1 MDEKANEI
9 TNEGAKL
16 RIWRRIAVRGV
27 VFAVWAIGMLALAL
41 HGDQE
46 LSQRTYFYM
55 LFAILVVWAVSTVR
69 DAHRLL
75 RTHAQ
80 KDER

>member
-1 MDEKANEI
+1 MDKETDEI
-9 TNEGAKL
+9 TNKGMRH
-16 RIWRRIAVRGV
+16 RIWRRIAVKGV
-27 VFAVWAIGMLALAL
+27 VFAVWTIGMLTLAL

-46 LSQRTYFYM
+46 LSQHTYFYM

-69 DAHRLL
+69 DARRLL

-80 KDER
+80 KDGR

>member
-1 MDEKANEI
+1 MNMKTNEI
-9 TNEGAKL
+9 ANEGAKL
-16 RIWRRIAVRGV
+16 RVWRRIAVKSV
-27 VFAVWAIGMLALAL
+27 VFAVWAIGMLVLAL

-69 DAHRLL
+69 DARRLL

>member
-1 MDEKANEI
+1 MDERTNGI

-16 RIWRRIAVRGV
+16 RIWRRIAVKGV
-27 VFAVWAIGMLALAL
+27 VFVIWAIGMLTLAL

-46 LSQRTYFYM
+46 RSQHTDFYM
-55 LFAILVVWAVSTVR
+55 LFAVLVVWVVSTVR
-69 DAHRLL
+69 NARRLL

-80 KDER
+80 KDRR